1 MKRLILIALLLSGVA
16 AYGQE
21 GQPSWRKTFSLE
33 VGVAPGP
40 LHMQSHFISPSWE
53 EEKALAEL
61 GQAASSNN
69 AFHPSV
75 SLSGVWRTG
84 YRWETVATA
93 GVSWSICRITQY
105 DSFGI
110 DPEGKP
116 RYDLTKGTPAGW
128 KALSPV
134 ASLTVQCRVFWNP
147 RWKVQAYSA
156 FGAGFSTRTEF
167 LPLPS
172 FIPAGVRL
180 GGGPLYFYA
189 ETGFTPFSSFLHGGL
204 GWRF

>member
-33 VGVAPGP
+33 IGVAPGP

-134 ASLTVQCRVFWNP
+134 ASVGAAGRHIFFTMKRDGSVAAVTVMSTVAVLVTP
-147 RWKVQAYSA
+147 SSA
-156 FGAGFSTRTEF
+156 
-167 LPLPS
+167 
-172 FIPAGVRL
+172 
-180 GGGPLYFYA
+180 
-189 ETGFTPFSSFLHGGL
+189 
-204 GWRF
+204 